1 METLRILA
9 MLGILV
15 VHSDFFALGAPSADE
30 CTTSPLTSFWR
41 FSIESFTI
49 VSVNL
54 FVLIS
59 GWFGIHPKRV
69 RLLEFLF
76 QILFFN
82 VFLFCV
88 FSIIMPERTL
98 TRAGIESILM
108 LDDRFWFVKAYLML
122 YFLSPV
128 LNKFVCLSTK
138 EQTYILL
145 GFFIFQS
152 VYGWLY
158 PSVSWFRLGY
168 STMSFIGLYFLAQYY
183 RNTVPLNLGGKS
195 LIVKRLFLFVVLTLL
210 NTLIAYECMKHGKGH
225 YMDMIY
231 AYNSPL
237 VIVSSLS
244 LFLVFT
250 KLHFQNQSINYI
262 AISSFAA
269 FLFHANYFFLRY
281 VFVPTLQTWHNND
294 SLFLFSLKTVSFIV
308 ILFIV
313 AVFIDK
319 IRILVWRRFIESKL
333 ISIFLNK
340 HK

>member
-9 MLGILV
+9 MFGILV
-15 VHSDFFALGAPSADE
+15 VHSDFFALGVPSADE
-30 CTTSPLTSFWR
+30 CTTNPMTSLWR
-41 FSIESFTI
+41 FAIESFTI

-59 GWFGIHPKRV
+59 GWFGIHPKRE

-82 VFLFCV
+82 ILLFCV
-88 FSIIMPERTL
+88 FSMIMPEKTL

-122 YFLSPV
+122 YFLSPI
-128 LNKFVCLSTK
+128 LNKFKSLSTT

-158 PSVSWFRLGY
+158 PSVSWFKWGY
-168 STMSFIGLYFLAQYY
+168 STISFIGLYFLAQYVRY
-183 RNTVPLNLGGKS
+183 TVLLNRC
-195 LIVKRLFLFVVLTLL
+195 KRLIINKLCLFFLVLALL
-210 NTLIAYECMKHGKGH
+210 NTLIAFECMKHDKGR

-237 VIVSSLS
+237 VIASSMC

-250 KLHFQNQSINYI
+250 KLHFHNRYINYI

-281 VFVPTLQTWHNND
+281 TYVPMLQTWHTND
-294 SLFLFSLKTVSFIV
+294 SLFMFSLKTISFIV
-308 ILFIV
+308 ILFV
-313 AVFIDK
+313 MSVFIDK
-319 IRILVWRRFIESKL
+319 IRIAVWRKFVKSMPF
-333 ISIFLNK
+333 SIYMNK
-340 HK
+340 RK